1 MLLLMLCIRLIWSTF
16 SRSDYPRQM
25 EMAELFSTVQYADLT
40 RRVHKMREE
49 LCDDTLAYDL
59 EF

>member
-1 MLLLMLCIRLIWSTF
+1 MSLLMLCIQPIWSKLELNILWDVIKDLQLTF
-16 SRSDYPRQM
+16 C
-25 EMAELFSTVQYADLT
+25 
-40 RRVHKMREE
+40 RVHKMREE

>member
-1 MLLLMLCIRLIWSTF
+1 MLCTRPIWSMF
-16 SRSDYPRQM
+16 LVDSV
-25 EMAELFSTVQYADLT
+25 EFLFANNVI
-40 RRVHKMREE
+40 RVHRMREE